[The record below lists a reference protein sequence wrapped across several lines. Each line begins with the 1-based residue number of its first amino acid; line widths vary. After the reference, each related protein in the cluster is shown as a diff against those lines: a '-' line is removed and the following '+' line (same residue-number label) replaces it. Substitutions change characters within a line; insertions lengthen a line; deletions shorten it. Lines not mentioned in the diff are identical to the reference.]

1 MIKDG
6 IIKALEKVMGI
17 KEQEI
22 HLETPEN
29 EEFGDY
35 SSNIALQLFAE
46 IKNEKSKVKITN
58 QNLKDS
64 KSPRNLAQ
72 KLTEELKKDKGLS
85 EIVEQIEVAGPGFI
99 NFRLA
104 GTVLVSMLKEVIER
118 ADKFGESEIL
128 KGSKIVVEFAHPNT
142 HKQFHI
148 GHLRN
153 ICTGEAIC
161 RILAANGT
169 KVVRVNYQGDV
180 GLHIAKAIYGIQKI
194 GFEDPGDVKGRMAYL
209 GKAYVEGSQDYEE
222 DEDAKEKIAN
232 INKKL
237 YEKSDPELLE
247 LYEATRKW
255 SLDYFETIYKRVYV
269 KFDRLY
275 FESEVFKLGKERV
288 LEGLEKG
295 IFERS
300 EGAVIFPGKK
310 FGLHDRVF
318 ITSEDVPTYEAK
330 DMGLAELQFAEYNP
344 DFVLHVVGPEQTE
357 YFRVVFKALEALKP
371 EIKNKEIHIVYGWV
385 RLKEGKMA
393 SRTGNVVLGEWLLD
407 EVKEEIIKTYK
418 SEENVAEKVAIAAV
432 KYSFLKVGLS
442 QEIAFDIKESISLE
456 GNSGPY
462 LQYTVARTNS
472 VLRKVKYNS
481 YSRSQ
486 ENAAFQ
492 GGDELSSDMS
502 SSFRGNPALL
512 ARGGRHKNYNN
523 YKDLK
528 PEELSLLRTFIH
540 YPEVVEEATK
550 NYAPN
555 LLCNYLYD
563 VAQKF
568 NLFYQKHG
576 ILKDES
582 VRVEE
587 QESVR
592 DFRLALTSATGQI
605 LKNGLQLLGIESPE
619 KM

>member
-1 MIKDG
+1 M
-6 IIKALEKVMGI
+6 
-17 KEQEI
+17 
-22 HLETPEN
+22 ETPEN

-592 DFRLALTSATGQI
+592 DFRLALTAATGQI
-605 LKNGLQLLGIESPE
+605 LKNGLYLLGIQAPKS
-619 KM
+619 M